1 MKCSVKGEIWTV
13 CGGLSWEKLEKPEDL
28 SDFEPDFRAQV
39 RVVPGVI
46 DVLVFPSSVV
56 SLSFVMVFRVTLI
69 GKILYRKKR

>member
-1 MKCSVKGEIWTV
+1 MKCSVKGEIWRV
-13 CGGLSWEKLEKPEDL
+13 CGGLSWEDLLEKPEDL

-46 DVLVFPSSVV
+46 DVLVFPSYV
-56 SLSFVMVFRVTLI
+56 SFVMVFRVTLI